1 MKKTF
6 LLLFTA
12 SAILVSC
19 NNTDK
24 ATTQSGT
31 DTASAVSQTSA
42 VEPNKDVAIAFK
54 SNNYDFGKIT
64 AGEKVTHDF
73 EFTNTGSAP
82 LIISNASAAC
92 GCTVPDYPKEPI
104 APGKSGIIKVVF
116 NSAGKT
122 GMQHK
127 VVTLTTNANPPLTE
141 IYITGEVKAK

>member
-6 LLLFTA
+6 LLLLTA
-12 SAILVSC
+12 SAILISC
-19 NNTDK
+19 NTDN

-31 DTASAVSQTSA
+31 DTAAATQASA
-42 VEPNKDVAIAFK
+42 VEPGKDVAITFK

-64 AGEKVTHDF
+64 AGENVAHDF
-73 EFTNTGSAP
+73 EFTNTGTAP
-82 LIISNASAAC
+82 LIISNASATC
-92 GCTVPDYPKEPI
+92 GCTVPEYPKEPV

-127 VVTLTTNANPPLTE
+127 VVTLTSNANPPLTE
-141 IYITGEVKAK
+141 IYLTGEVKTK

>member
-24 ATTQSGT
+24 ATTQSGS
-31 DTASAVSQTSA
+31 DTASAVSPTSA
-42 VEPNKDVAIAFK
+42 VESNKNVSIAFK

-64 AGEKVTHDF
+64 DGEKVTHDF
-73 EFTNTGSAP
+73 EFTNTGTAP
-82 LIISNASAAC
+82 LIISNATAAC
-92 GCTVPDYPKEPI
+92 GCTVPEYPKEPV
-104 APGKSGIIKVVF
+104 APGQSGIIKVVF